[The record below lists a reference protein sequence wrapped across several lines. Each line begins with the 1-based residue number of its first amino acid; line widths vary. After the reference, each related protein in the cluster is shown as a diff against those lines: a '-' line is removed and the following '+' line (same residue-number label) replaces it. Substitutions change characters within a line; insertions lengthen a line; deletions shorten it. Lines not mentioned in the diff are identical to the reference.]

1 MTPEQFIT
9 KLQDLRDQYAIDS
22 DTEDPEEY
30 DQITETYWEN
40 ETTAWADYLGHPV
53 TKPRPRPRG

>member
-9 KLQDLRDQYAIDS
+9 KLQGLRDQYAIDS

-40 ETTAWADYLGHPV
+40 ETAAWADYLGHPV